1 MAIRRSE
8 RGERWG
14 MAVRWPRVDPGGRV
28 AVPGGVGRAADVR
41 EGDDAAPRAEAP
53 TRGGTPPREEL
64 ARDDGLRRE
73 DPDAAP
79 GRRVGAT
86 DRRVLRC
93 RPPRP

>member
-14 MAVRWPRVDPGGRV
+14 MAGGRARVDPGGRV
-28 AVPGGVGRAADVR
+28 AVPAGVGRAADVR

-53 TRGGTPPREEL
+53 TRGGTPPREEP
-64 ARDDGLRRE
+64 ARDDGLRRGE
-73 DPDAAP
+73 PHAAP

-86 DRRVLRC
+86 DWRVLRC